1 MRVNVRDVTAQKAAN
16 QRTPRLAL
24 QYTVSLLSQATKHEQ
39 CQLLPTKTLKS
50 LRFDMNAP
58 KEHAASSAQA
68 QLIPL
73 EGNTQSM

>member
-1 MRVNVRDVTAQKAAN
+1 MRDVTAQKAAY

-39 CQLLPTKTLKS
+39 CPLLPTKTLKS
-50 LRFDMNAP
+50 LRYAP

-73 EGNTQSM
+73 QGNTQSM